1 MAKKKYV
8 ERPVSEFTE
17 EELRWWFENLRKLY
31 KEATHRI
38 HELKEEKKALNTK
51 INWLLS
57 AISKLKKEARE
68 ENIKPKSDFKKKF
81 LDSL

>member
-17 EELRWWFENLRKLY
+17 EELRLWFENLRRLY
-31 KEATHRI
+31 KESTHRI

-57 AISKLKKEARE
+57 TISKLKKETRE
-68 ENIKPKSDFKKKF
+68 ENAKPKSDFKKKF